1 MDLEIAA
8 ADPRTDDVAALLARH
23 LAVMRAQ
30 TPPEDVHALP
40 ADQLAEPGVTLF
52 GARRD
57 GVLLGVGALLR
68 LDAAHAEIKCMHTQ
82 AAARGQG
89 VGRAMLGRLLAEAA
103 AAGCERVSLE
113 TGSGPEFAPA
123 RAMYAAAGFAI
134 VGPFGS
140 YAASPNSVFMSL
152 VLARCPAP
160 HGTLS
165 A

>member
-1 MDLEIAA
+1 
-8 ADPRTDDVAALLARH
+8 
-23 LAVMRAQ
+23 MRAQ
-30 TPPEDVHALP
+30 TPPEDAHALP
-40 ADQLAEPGVTLF
+40 PGQLAGPGVTLY

-57 GVLLGVGALLR
+57 GVLLGVGALRR
-68 LDAAHAEIKCMHTQ
+68 LDAGHAEIKSMHTL

-89 VGRAMLGRLLAEAA
+89 VGRAMLGRLLAEAT
-103 AAGCERVSLE
+103 AAGCARVSLE

-123 RAMYAAAGFAI
+123 RAMYAAAGFEFC
-134 VGPFGS
+134 GPFGS

-165 A
+165 P